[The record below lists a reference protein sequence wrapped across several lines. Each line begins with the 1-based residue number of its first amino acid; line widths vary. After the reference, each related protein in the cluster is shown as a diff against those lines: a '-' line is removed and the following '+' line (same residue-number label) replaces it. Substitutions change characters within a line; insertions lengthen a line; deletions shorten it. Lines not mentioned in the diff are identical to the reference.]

1 MFKINLSPA
10 VKGFLK
16 GLLGAIVFGSI
27 HYITDASHLIPLI
40 GAPLS
45 AVVAAAAVAWEHSHD
60 LKTGASLL
68 GAIKPKA

>member
-1 MFKINLSPA
+1 MFNINLSPA

-16 GLLGAIVFGSI
+16 GLLGAVVFGIVS
-27 HYITDASHLIPLI
+27 YAADASHLTALI

-60 LKTGASLL
+60 TSTGATLF
-68 GAIKPKA
+68 GAIKPTV